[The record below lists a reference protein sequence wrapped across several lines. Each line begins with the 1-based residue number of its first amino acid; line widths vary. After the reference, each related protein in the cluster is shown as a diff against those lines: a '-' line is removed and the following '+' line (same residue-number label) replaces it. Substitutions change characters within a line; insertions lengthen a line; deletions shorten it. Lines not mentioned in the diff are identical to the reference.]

1 MSLEGQYLLVTRPG
15 KTPEMVHLDPAQSYA
30 LGRAPD
36 CQIVLLDGS
45 ISRKHAQ
52 VTARENAWWVQDL
65 QSKNGT
71 KLNAQ
76 LIQQPERLKPGDRI
90 EVGPCNLVFS
100 AEATGV
106 QGARIGDTGA
116 PGSMRAVPVSE
127 LVGGPGS
134 DTRLQAL
141 KALPAERI
149 GNFLQSIDRV
159 GAALQKHRPLDELFQ
174 FIVELTSDAVR
185 ADRSVILTREHPG
198 DKDLT
203 VKAVRYGGSGLG
215 GEIVVSRS
223 IAWKT
228 IEERQAILTG
238 DAMHDPRFMEQQSII
253 RQRIHSAMC
262 VPLWN
267 EDDVLGLLY
276 VDNIAAQLPFAEEDL
291 RLLTLIGHL
300 AAVKIRETEAY
311 EDAERNRHLQEDL
324 RRAAGIQQGL
334 LPPEPMVYE
343 PFEIAGRNLP
353 SQNVGG
359 DYFDFIECENGHV
372 CIGLGDVAGKGMAAA
387 LLMANLHASIR
398 AQVETDRPLPE
409 MVARINRSI
418 HQAVKGQR
426 FITLVLFMLDPKEC
440 KLQYVNAGHN
450 PPLLL
455 RADGSV
461 EQLDTGGFLLGVF
474 PDAAYE
480 TARFSMEPGDLLLL
494 YSDGVTE
501 AMDAENNEFG
511 DDRLIAFL
519 KENRALPVEDFVDAL
534 IARVGEFAGKPGD
547 DVTVTAVRR
556 Q

>member
-1 MSLEGQYLLVTRPG
+1 MTVEGQYLLITRAG
-15 KTPEMVHLDPAQSYA
+15 KPQEIVHLDPAKTYT
-30 LGRAPD
+30 LGRAPG
-36 CQIVLLDGS
+36 CQIPLADAS
-45 ISRKHAQ
+45 ISRQHAQ
-52 VTARENAWWVQDL
+52 VVAREDEWWVQDL

-71 KLNAQ
+71 KLNGEA
-76 LIQQPERLKPGDRI
+76 IQKPERLKPGDRV
-90 EVGPCNLVFS
+90 EVGPCTLLFS
-100 AEATGV
+100 ADKSSG

-116 PGSMRAVPVSE
+116 PGSMKAVPVSE

-159 GAALQKHRPLDELFQ
+159 GAELQKHRPLSELFQ
-174 FIVELTSDAVR
+174 FLVELVSDVVR
-185 ADRSVILTREHPG
+185 ADRSVILQREHP
-198 DKDLT
+198 DDPELT

-228 IEERQAILTG
+228 VEERQAILTG

-267 EDDVLGLLY
+267 ENEVLGLLY
-276 VDNIAAQLPFAEEDL
+276 VDNIAAQLPFTEEDL

-311 EDAERNRHLQEDL
+311 EEAEHNRQLQEDL

-334 LPPEPMVYE
+334 LPPEPLILE

-359 DYFDFIECENGHV
+359 DYFDFIECEDGRICV
-372 CIGLGDVAGKGMAAA
+372 GLGDVAGKGMSAA

-398 AQVETDRPLPE
+398 AQVETGRPLPA

-426 FITLVLFMLDPKEC
+426 FITLVLVTLDLKDG
-440 KLQYVNAGHN
+440 KLEYVNAGHN
-450 PPLLL
+450 PPILL

-461 EQLDTGGFLLGVF
+461 ERLETGGFLLGVF
-474 PDAAYE
+474 PEAAYE
-480 TARFSMEPGDLLLL
+480 AAPLQLHSGDLLIL

-501 AMDAENNEFG
+501 AMDAEGTEFG
-511 DDRLIAFL
+511 DERLIDFL
-519 KENRALPVEDFVDAL
+519 GENRALAVEDLVDAL
-534 IARVGEFAGKPGD
+534 IRRVGEYAGKPGD
-547 DVTVTAVRR
+547 DVTVAAIRR
-556 Q
+556 R